1 VLPADNHVHTQWSWD
16 TPADAS
22 MARSCEQAIAL
33 GIPVVA
39 FTDHLD
45 FLSFTAADRIA
56 SEGLDPHRY
65 SRMRL
70 LDTDGYLAS
79 VAECRD
85 RYPGLRI
92 LTGAEIGEAHLFDVS
107 ASAAVTAAGLDR
119 ILGSVHAIPLD
130 GRLTAAEDIFRLLPA
145 DEAMRRYFAEVIRLI
160 EGSDLFQ
167 VLAHLDFARRSWPTR
182 AGPYEEKAFET
193 EYRAVLGAL
202 AASGRALELNTKSPL
217 AQVEL
222 LLWWREA
229 GGSTLSFGSDAHQ
242 PWRVGDKFREAV
254 AIADAAGFAPG
265 RDPFDFWRAT

>member
-1 VLPADNHVHTQWSWD
+1 
-16 TPADAS
+16 
-22 MARSCEQAIAL
+22 MARSCEQAISL

-45 FLSFTAADRIA
+45 FLEFTAEDRIA
-56 SEGLDPHRY
+56 AEGLDPHRY

-79 VAECRD
+79 IAECRE
-85 RYPGLRI
+85 RYPALRI
-92 LTGAEIGEAHLFDVS
+92 LTGAEIGEAHLFDAS
-107 ASAAVTAAGLDR
+107 ASAVVAGASLDR
-119 ILGSVHAIPLD
+119 VLGSLHAVPLH
-130 GRLTAAEDIFRLLPA
+130 GRLTAAEDIFRELPA
-145 DEAMRRYFAEVIRLI
+145 AEAMRQYFAEVVRLI

-167 VLAHLDFARRSWPTR
+167 VLAHLDFARRSWPAN

-193 EYRAVLGAL
+193 EYREVLRAL

-217 AQVEL
+217 ADVQL
-222 LLWWREA
+222 LCWWREA

-242 PWRVGDKFREAV
+242 PWRVGDKFRDAV

-265 RDPFDFWRAT
+265 RDPFDFWQAT